1 MNPVMNKTKAGFTLL
16 ELLTVVA
23 IIGLLAAMIFPTLGK
38 VKIRARR
45 SKAITELN
53 TIKLA
58 LIEYYSE
65 YSGFPTNDASPVKGG
80 LYKLF
85 EEDYLDT
92 ALADAFK
99 SSQPYTYYSC
109 IDDVPT
115 ADSCI
120 VFSVG
125 TNGKEDPSYK
135 DATIDDF
142 DEAIRD
148 AFPGLATGDFD
159 QMPTS
164 DNIYLFMTNASRND
178 PLAIREGEIRYK
190 E

>member
-1 MNPVMNKTKAGFTLL
+1 MNLVMNKENAGFTLL
-16 ELLTVVA
+16 EILTVVA

-38 VKIRARR
+38 MRIRARR
-45 SKAITELN
+45 SKAISELN

-58 LIEYYSE
+58 LIDYYSE
-65 YSGFPTNDASPVKGG
+65 YSGFPYNDMAPDKSG

-92 ALADAFK
+92 ALADAFE
-99 SSQPYTYYSC
+99 SSQPYKYYSC
-109 IDDVPT
+109 NDGGVGT

-125 TNGKEDPSYK
+125 VNGKEDPSYK

-148 AFPGLATGDFD
+148 AFPNMSDLD

-164 DNIYLFMTNASRND
+164 DNIYLFTTNASRND
-178 PLAIREGEIRYK
+178 PLAIREGEIRYNK
-190 E
+190 

>member
-1 MNPVMNKTKAGFTLL
+1 MNLVMNKENAGFTLL
-16 ELLTVVA
+16 EILTVVA

-38 VKIRARR
+38 MRIRARR
-45 SKAITELN
+45 SKAISELN

-65 YSGFPTNDASPVKGG
+65 YSGFPTNDTVAPIKGG

-92 ALADAFK
+92 ALADAFE

-109 IDDVPT
+109 NDVDDTV
-115 ADSCI
+115 DSCI

-125 TNGKEDPSYK
+125 INNDVTIANFD
-135 DATIDDF
+135 DAIG
-142 DEAIRD
+142 D
-148 AFPGLATGDFD
+148 AYPGLATGDFD
-159 QMPTS
+159 EPPNS

-190 E
+190 K